1 MNNEQKDFDVK
12 VEYRKQGMTLIG
24 SYKHI
29 HDARK
34 FSGYNEVD
42 AVELFKRLL
51 KNKYIQ
57 QALSIK
63 NLADSEEVIQHQFNN
78 SEVVI

>member
-1 MNNEQKDFDVK
+1 MNNEQKDFDIK
-12 VEYRKQGMTLIG
+12 IEYRKQGMTLIG

-34 FSGYNEVD
+34 FLGYNEVD

-57 QALSIK
+57 QAISIQ